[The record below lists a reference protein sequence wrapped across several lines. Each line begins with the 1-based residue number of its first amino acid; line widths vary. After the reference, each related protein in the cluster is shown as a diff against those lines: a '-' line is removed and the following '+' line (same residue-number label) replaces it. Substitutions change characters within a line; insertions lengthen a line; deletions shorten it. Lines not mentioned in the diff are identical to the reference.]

1 MGLVHFLLY
10 FGTCTFF
17 VIFWDLYIFCFCA
30 SLLWI
35 QNAFTNFLGK
45 TTFFTF
51 PPPPSPISLPF
62 CLCFCSPAIAWEPSE
77 SSSELWQNLPWPLFL
92 PSVPPLFACVC
103 APCWAC
109 RGCWKGEKGKKRQE
123 LALFD
128 GVAAGL
134 SEDPCYVARVTTPLL
149 CLGGLCSPS
158 DWEVGFLSKLG
169 SQLKLENYFFQ
180 PDCAKVVV
188 VLWRPPRRW
197 KTKKGKVTPSVSFFW
212 LASHT
217 ALFVLSVWGC
227 LAPLCAGPPLCWLKS
242 LVSEQVT
249 WLILPVVICLS
260 QRLSHACPST
270 SLIKV
275 KPRMA
280 H

>member
-1 MGLVHFLLY
+1 MIFLIVRNKFLLY

-17 VIFWDLYIFCFCA
+17 VFVLVCFEFKMHLQISWA
-30 SLLWI
+30 KLHFS
-35 QNAFTNFLGK
+35 
-45 TTFFTF
+45 
-51 PPPPSPISLPF
+51 PSPHPLPPFLYLFAFASAPLLLHGSRVRVAVSFGRICPGRCFSPVFLPF
-62 CLCFCSPAIAWEPSE
+62 LPA
-77 SSSELWQNLPWPLFL
+77 
-92 PSVPPLFACVC
+92 C